1 MRGSRMSDRKGAAW
15 RSNTLTGTELLVRRQ
30 TLQTCLARP
39 PSVLVSSP
47 AAQSCQVP
55 PRCVL
60 AQMPDMMEPRSCGPI
75 RGESGQKAKTNS
87 GGGARG
93 RGRPLR
99 RRVAHHGPST
109 SECAGCHVLPR
120 PRLASSTK
128 RGPTVF
134 AGFGVGQAGAQ
145 SGAVP
150 LGAMQL
156 SRCPDRSR
164 LDAVTMPEEGPVP
177 TQMRPAPGIWGS

>member
-1 MRGSRMSDRKGAAW
+1 
-15 RSNTLTGTELLVRRQ
+15 
-30 TLQTCLARP
+30 
-39 PSVLVSSP
+39 
-47 AAQSCQVP
+47 
-55 PRCVL
+55 
-60 AQMPDMMEPRSCGPI
+60 MEPRSCGPI
-75 RGESGQKAKTNS
+75 RGESGQKAKTHS

-93 RGRPLR
+93 RERPLR
-99 RRVAHHGPST
+99 RRVAHHGPWT
-109 SECAGCHVLPR
+109 RTECAGCHVLPR

-128 RGPTVF
+128 GGPTVF

-164 LDAVTMPEEGPVP
+164 LEAVTMPEEGP
-177 TQMRPAPGIWGS
+177 RPHANEARPRNLGKLMGGGGRGLSPASVHPSLASLPSLLRELICSKLDCGVLWCVVV